1 MKTSGMRFFLI
12 SCLLILLVSCS
23 YSTSR
28 GFIEQ
33 SPTKDVVVNNYF
45 SDLDKDY
52 VYKAILNIYKHRL
65 SGIFIVKKIN
75 TNHHRIVF
83 TTEFGKKIFDF
94 ELIKND
100 FIVNYINDQINK
112 KKLIRTLNDDFQ
124 LLINQNNAVMNEFYS
139 ETESIYLSKMSGK
152 YYYNFYNKN
161 NDQLE
166 KIVMASKNR
175 EMLTIVFQDFKNNLA
190 QNIVM
195 NHHNLKIS
203 MELRYINN

>member
-1 MKTSGMRFFLI
+1 MKKLGTRFFLI
-12 SCLLILLVSCS
+12 SCLLMLLVSCS

-33 SPTKDVVVNNYF
+33 PQTKDVVVNSYF
-45 SDLDKDY
+45 SDLEKDY
-52 VYKAILNIYKHRL
+52 VYKAILHIYKHRL

-94 ELIKND
+94 ELVEND
-100 FIVNYINDQINK
+100 FKINYINDQINK
-112 KKLIRTLNDDFQ
+112 KKLIRTLSDDFQ

-139 ETESIYLSKMSGK
+139 PTESIYRSKVRDK
-152 YYYNFYNKN
+152 YYYHFYNKN

-166 KIVMASKNR
+166 KIVMSSKNK
-175 EMLTIVFQDFKNNLA
+175 EMLTIVFQDLKNNLA
-190 QNIVM
+190 QSIVM
-195 NHHNLKIS
+195 THDNLKIS
-203 MELRYINN
+203 IELKYINN

>member
-1 MKTSGMRFFLI
+1 
-12 SCLLILLVSCS
+12 
-23 YSTSR
+23 
-28 GFIEQ
+28 
-33 SPTKDVVVNNYF
+33 
-45 SDLDKDY
+45 
-52 VYKAILNIYKHRL
+52 
-65 SGIFIVKKIN
+65 
-75 TNHHRIVF
+75 
-83 TTEFGKKIFDF
+83 
-94 ELIKND
+94 
-100 FIVNYINDQINK
+100 
-112 KKLIRTLNDDFQ
+112 
-124 LLINQNNAVMNEFYS
+124 
-139 ETESIYLSKMSGK
+139 MSGK

>member
-12 SCLLILLVSCS
+12 SCLLIMLVSCS

-94 ELIKND
+94 ELIEND
-100 FIVNYINDQINK
+100 FKVNYINDQINK
-112 KKLIRTLNDDFQ
+112 KKLIRTLSDDFQ
-124 LLINQNNAVMNEFYS
+124 LVINQNNAVMNEFYS
-139 ETESIYLSKMSGK
+139 QTESIYLSKMSGK
-152 YYYNFYNKN
+152 YYYHFYNKN
-161 NDQLE
+161 SDQLE
-166 KIVMASKNR
+166 KIVMASKNK
-175 EMLTIVFQDFKNNLA
+175 EMLTIVFQDLKNNLA
-190 QNIVM
+190 QSIVM
-195 NHHNLKIS
+195 THHNLKIS

>member
-1 MKTSGMRFFLI
+1 MKKLGTRFFLI
-12 SCLLILLVSCS
+12 SSLFILLVSCG

-33 SPTKDVVVNNYF
+33 SLTKDVVVNNYF
-45 SDLDKDY
+45 SDLEKDY
-52 VYKAILNIYKHRL
+52 VYKAILHIYKHRL

-83 TTEFGKKIFDF
+83 TTEFGKIIFDF
-94 ELIKND
+94 ELIEND
-100 FIVNYINDQINK
+100 FKVNYINDDINK
-112 KKLIRTLNDDFQ
+112 KRLVRTLSDDFQ

-139 ETESIYLSKMSGK
+139 ETESIYRSKMSGK
-152 YYYNFYNKN
+152 YYYHFYNKN

-166 KIVMASKNR
+166 KIVMASKNK

-195 NHHNLKIS
+195 THYNLKIS
-203 MELRYINN
+203 MELKYINN